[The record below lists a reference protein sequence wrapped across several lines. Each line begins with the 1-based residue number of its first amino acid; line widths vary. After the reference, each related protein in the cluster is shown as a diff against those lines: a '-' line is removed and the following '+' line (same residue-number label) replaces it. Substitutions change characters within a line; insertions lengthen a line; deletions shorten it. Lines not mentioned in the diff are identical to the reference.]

1 MAEEVEA
8 GPDEGTV
15 WGSECWNEAGNVPLT
30 EDHWFDDAS
39 EDVFESAA
47 CACGGG
53 VWLTWRRG
61 SARASRGSRGLR
73 GSIEESPN
81 ISCKF
86 IERVSSRVPI

>member
-1 MAEEVEA
+1 MTEEVEA
-8 GPDEGTV
+8 GPDESTV
-15 WGSECWNEAGNVPLT
+15 WGSECCNEVGKVPLT

-39 EDVFESAA
+39 EDLFESAA
-47 CACGGG
+47 CGCGGG

-73 GSIEESPN
+73 GSIGESLD

-86 IERVSSRVPI
+86 IKQVSSGY